1 VAEVRPKILVVDD
14 SRTQLEWLVA
24 VLQREGFDVRSAA
37 TGKEAI
43 LKVRTDPPDLVL
55 LDMILPDMDGLEV
68 LRIIKARPD
77 DQFIP
82 VIILSVKSDLDSK
95 VAGLR
100 IGADDFLAKPF
111 EDLEIVARV
120 NAMLRIKSRQDQLRT
135 TQAKLEEQSVT
146 DGLTGLKNRR
156 FFDDRLGEE
165 FRRAQR
171 YADPVSLI
179 MIDLDHFK
187 QVNDRYGHQTGDT
200 VLREAAAL
208 VRQSIRD
215 TDIGARYGGEEFAVI
230 LPKTH
235 LSGALAVAERI
246 WRELGKKVY
255 RTEATSAPGRPPE
268 LRVTASIGLA
278 FYPSKDIATSEAL
291 VRYADEALYQAKRS
305 GRNTICLY
313 PAAAYRYDAAGKP
326 QP

>member
-1 VAEVRPKILVVDD
+1 MAEVRPKILVVDD

-24 VLQREGFDVRSAA
+24 VLQREGFDVRAAA

-43 LKVRTDPPDLVL
+43 LKVRTESPDLVL

-68 LRIIKARPD
+68 LRLIKARPD

-95 VAGLR
+95 VTGLR

-111 EDLEIVARV
+111 AEAEILARCA
-120 NAMLRIKSRQDQLRT
+120 AMLRIKSLQDQLRT
-135 TQAKLEEQSVT
+135 TQKKLEEQSIT

-156 FFDDRLGEE
+156 LFDERLDEE

-171 YADPVSLI
+171 YSDPVSLI

-187 QVNDRYGHQTGDT
+187 LVNDRHGHQMGDM
-200 VLREAAAL
+200 VLREAAACI
-208 VRQSIRD
+208 RASIREP
-215 TDIGARYGGEEFAVI
+215 DICARYGGEEFAVI

-235 LSGALAVAERI
+235 LSGALTVAERV
-246 WRELGKKVY
+246 WREIGAKVFKQEV
-255 RTEATSAPGRPPE
+255 TEGGRAKPVE
-268 LRVTASIGLA
+268 VHVTASLGLA
-278 FYPSKDIATSEAL
+278 FYPSKDITSAAL
-291 VRYADEALYQAKRS
+291 LVKFADEALYQAKHL
-305 GRNTICLY
+305 GRNNICLY
-313 PAAAYRYDAAGKP
+313 QAQSYQFSADKA
-326 QP
+326 